1 MFYTKWNSVTVCS
14 VARHPFI
21 CYSSFYR
28 HIQKPILPSA
38 RKKEFK
44 PTNFFVYTR
53 GDHFGL
59 VGAKRP
65 DFFED
70 DFSEVLYVK
79 RITRK
84 QALEA
89 ERIDLNV
96 VDNHSRSDSG
106 TEDNDNDY
114 NFVGTKYAS
123 DTEDEASEEKFK

>member
-1 MFYTKWNSVTVCS
+1 M
-14 VARHPFI
+14 
-21 CYSSFYR
+21 
-28 HIQKPILPSA
+28 
-38 RKKEFK
+38 
-44 PTNFFVYTR
+44 
-53 GDHFGL
+53 
-59 VGAKRP
+59 
-65 DFFED
+65 
-70 DFSEVLYVK
+70 K